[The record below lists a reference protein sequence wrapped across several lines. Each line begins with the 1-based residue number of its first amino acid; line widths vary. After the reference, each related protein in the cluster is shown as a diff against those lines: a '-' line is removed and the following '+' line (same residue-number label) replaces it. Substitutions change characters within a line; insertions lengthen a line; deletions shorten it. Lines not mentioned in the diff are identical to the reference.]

1 MLRPNPWNLG
11 AAGNRT
17 GPLRQDSGGDPDR
30 SQSQTGLAHLSV
42 RGELELS
49 SVSLKL
55 SRLSC
60 TSGLSDWE
68 AEGIFPP
75 TYSRTWA
82 KPMPTLNLNATV

>member
-11 AAGNRT
+11 AAGSQT
-17 GPLRQDSGGDPDR
+17 GPPRQDSGGDPDR

-42 RGELELS
+42 GGELELS
-49 SVSLKL
+49 SVGLKL

-68 AEGIFPP
+68 AKGIFSPHFF
-75 TYSRTWA
+75 
-82 KPMPTLNLNATV
+82 